1 MNLNPFNQTKLYGLD
16 IFFEELKSLADNE
29 RLPTKIL
36 FTGYKGCGK
45 CTLALH
51 LINYILSKNEE
62 FKYNI
67 LNNQIDENN
76 KSYKLILNSS
86 SPNFYYINLKKDK
99 KTIDVNQI
107 RELINF
113 CNKSSFNNLPRFI
126 LIDNSEFLN
135 LNSSNALLKILEE
148 PNEGIFFIL
157 INNSKNILPT
167 IKSRCLNY
175 RINLSNDQTLNIV
188 NNLINDDIF
197 KFVDKDLLNYYFSA
211 GDILNIYNFSIEYK
225 LDFSEM
231 NISNLIQIIIKDKI
245 YKKDTQLKELIW
257 NFIEIFF
264 SKKGYSLN
272 NYKNYLDHINLVENT
287 KKFNLDIDSVFVKL
301 QTNYTNE

>member
-135 LNSSNALLKILEE
+135 LSSSNALLKILEE

>member
-16 IFFEELKSLADNE
+16 IFFDELKTLSDNGI
-29 RLPTKIL
+29 LPTKIL

-62 FKYNI
+62 FKYDI
-67 LNNQIDENN
+67 LNNQINENN

-86 SPNFYYINLKKDK
+86 SPNFYYINFKKDK
-99 KTIDVNQI
+99 KTIDINQI

-135 LNSSNALLKILEE
+135 LSSSNALLKILEE

-264 SKKGYSLN
+264 SKKGYSIN

>member
-1 MNLNPFNQTKLYGLD
+1 M
-16 IFFEELKSLADNE
+16 
-29 RLPTKIL
+29 
-36 FTGYKGCGK
+36 
-45 CTLALH
+45 
-51 LINYILSKNEE
+51 
-62 FKYNI
+62 
-67 LNNQIDENN
+67 
-76 KSYKLILNSS
+76 
-86 SPNFYYINLKKDK
+86 
-99 KTIDVNQI
+99 
-107 RELINF
+107 
-113 CNKSSFNNLPRFI
+113 
-126 LIDNSEFLN
+126 
-135 LNSSNALLKILEE
+135 
-148 PNEGIFFIL
+148 
-157 INNSKNILPT
+157 PT

-272 NYKNYLDHINLVENT
+272 NYKNYLDHINLLENT

>member
-99 KTIDVNQI
+99 KSIDVNQI

-113 CNKSSFNNLPRFI
+113 CNKSSFNNLPIFI

-211 GDILNIYNFSIEYK
+211 GDILNIYNFSIEHK

-231 NISNLIQIIIKDKI
+231 NISNIIRIIIKDKI

>member
-62 FKYNI
+62 FKYDI

-99 KTIDVNQI
+99 KSIDVNQI

-157 INNSKNILPT
+157 INNSNNILPT

>member
-99 KTIDVNQI
+99 KSIDVNQI

-225 LDFSEM
+225 LDFSQM

-245 YKKDTQLKELIW
+245 YKKDTQLKNLIW

-272 NYKNYLDHINLVENT
+272 NYKNYLDHINLVDNT

>member
-99 KTIDVNQI
+99 KSIDVNQI

-157 INNSKNILPT
+157 INNSNNILPT

-197 KFVDKDLLNYYFSA
+197 KFVDKDLLNYYFST

-245 YKKDTQLKELIW
+245 YKKDTQLKDLIW

>member
-16 IFFEELKSLADNE
+16 IFFDELKSLADNE

-99 KTIDVNQI
+99 KSIDVNQI

-225 LDFSEM
+225 LDFSQM
-231 NISNLIQIIIKDKI
+231 NILNLIQIIIKDKI
-245 YKKDTQLKELIW
+245 YKKDTQLKDLIW

>member
-16 IFFEELKSLADNE
+16 IFFDELKSLADNE

-62 FKYNI
+62 FKYDI

-135 LNSSNALLKILEE
+135 LSSSNALLKILEE

>member
-99 KTIDVNQI
+99 KSIDVNQI

-135 LNSSNALLKILEE
+135 PNSSNALLKILEE

-211 GDILNIYNFSIEYK
+211 GDILNIYNFSIEHK

>member
-16 IFFEELKSLADNE
+16 IFFDELKTLSDNG

-62 FKYNI
+62 FKYDI

>member
-1 MNLNPFNQTKLYGLD
+1 M
-16 IFFEELKSLADNE
+16 
-29 RLPTKIL
+29 
-36 FTGYKGCGK
+36 
-45 CTLALH
+45 
-51 LINYILSKNEE
+51 
-62 FKYNI
+62 
-67 LNNQIDENN
+67 
-76 KSYKLILNSS
+76 
-86 SPNFYYINLKKDK
+86 
-99 KTIDVNQI
+99 
-107 RELINF
+107 
-113 CNKSSFNNLPRFI
+113 
-126 LIDNSEFLN
+126 
-135 LNSSNALLKILEE
+135 
-148 PNEGIFFIL
+148 
-157 INNSKNILPT
+157 PT

-225 LDFSEM
+225 LDFSQM

-245 YKKDTQLKELIW
+245 YKKDTQLKDLIW

>member
-16 IFFEELKSLADNE
+16 IFFDELKSLADNE

-99 KTIDVNQI
+99 KSIDVNQI

-225 LDFSEM
+225 LDFSQM
-231 NISNLIQIIIKDKI
+231 NILNLIQIIIKDKI

>member
-16 IFFEELKSLADNE
+16 IFFDELKTLSDNG

-62 FKYNI
+62 FKYDI

-126 LIDNSEFLN
+126 LIDNSDFLN
-135 LNSSNALLKILEE
+135 LSSSNALLKILEE

-211 GDILNIYNFSIEYK
+211 GDILNIYNF
-225 LDFSEM
+225 
-231 NISNLIQIIIKDKI
+231 
-245 YKKDTQLKELIW
+245 
-257 NFIEIFF
+257 
-264 SKKGYSLN
+264 
-272 NYKNYLDHINLVENT
+272 
-287 KKFNLDIDSVFVKL
+287 
-301 QTNYTNE
+301 

>member
-1 MNLNPFNQTKLYGLD
+1 MNLNPFNQTKLYGLN

-99 KTIDVNQI
+99 KSIDVNQI

-245 YKKDTQLKELIW
+245 YKKDTQLKDLIW

>member
-211 GDILNIYNFSIEYK
+211 GDILNIYNFSIEHK

-231 NISNLIQIIIKDKI
+231 NISNLIRIIIKDKI

>member
-36 FTGYKGCGK
+36 FTGYKGSGK

-62 FKYNI
+62 FKYDI

-99 KTIDVNQI
+99 KSIDVNQI

>member
-16 IFFEELKSLADNE
+16 IFFDELKTLSDNG

-99 KTIDVNQI
+99 KIIDVNQI

-126 LIDNSEFLN
+126 LIDNSDFLN
-135 LNSSNALLKILEE
+135 LSSSNALLKILEE

-211 GDILNIYNFSIEYK
+211 GDILNIYNFSIDYK

>member
-16 IFFEELKSLADNE
+16 IFFDELKTLSDNG

-99 KTIDVNQI
+99 KSIDVNQI

>member
-16 IFFEELKSLADNE
+16 IFFDELKSLADNE

-99 KTIDVNQI
+99 KSIDVNQI

-225 LDFSEM
+225 LDFSQM

>member
-231 NISNLIQIIIKDKI
+231 NISNLIHIIIKDKI

>member
-62 FKYNI
+62 FKYDI

-126 LIDNSEFLN
+126 LIDNSDFLN
-135 LNSSNALLKILEE
+135 LSSSNALLKILEE

-225 LDFSEM
+225 LDFSQM

>member
-1 MNLNPFNQTKLYGLD
+1 MNLNPFNQTKLYGLN

-99 KTIDVNQI
+99 KSIDVNQI

-135 LNSSNALLKILEE
+135 LSSSNALLKILEE

-157 INNSKNILPT
+157 INNSNNILPT

-245 YKKDTQLKELIW
+245 YKKDTQLKDLIW

-264 SKKGYSLN
+264 QKRLFIK
-272 NYKNYLDHINLVENT
+272 
-287 KKFNLDIDSVFVKL
+287 
-301 QTNYTNE
+301 

>member
-16 IFFEELKSLADNE
+16 IFFDELKSLADNE

-51 LINYILSKNEE
+51 LINYILSKKEE
-62 FKYNI
+62 FKYDI

-99 KTIDVNQI
+99 KSIDVNQI

-135 LNSSNALLKILEE
+135 PNSSNALLKILEE

-211 GDILNIYNFSIEYK
+211 GDILNIYNFSIESK

>member
-16 IFFEELKSLADNE
+16 IFFDELKTLSDNG

-62 FKYNI
+62 FKYDI

-126 LIDNSEFLN
+126 LIDNSDFLN
-135 LNSSNALLKILEE
+135 LSSSNALLKILEE

>member
-51 LINYILSKNEE
+51 LINYVLSKNQE
-62 FKYNI
+62 FKYDF

-99 KTIDVNQI
+99 KSIDVNQI

-211 GDILNIYNFSIEYK
+211 GDILNIYNFSIEHK

>member
-16 IFFEELKSLADNE
+16 IFFDELKSLADNE

-62 FKYNI
+62 FKYDI

-135 LNSSNALLKILEE
+135 LSSSNALLKILEE

-157 INNSKNILPT
+157 INNSKKILPT

-211 GDILNIYNFSIEYK
+211 GDILNIYNFSIEHK

>member
-126 LIDNSEFLN
+126 LIDNSDFLN
-135 LNSSNALLKILEE
+135 LSSSNALLKILEE

>member
-99 KTIDVNQI
+99 KSIDVNQI

-135 LNSSNALLKILEE
+135 PNSSNALLKILEE

-197 KFVDKDLLNYYFSA
+197 KFIDKDLLNYYFSA

-245 YKKDTQLKELIW
+245 YKKDTQLKDLIW

>member
-16 IFFEELKSLADNE
+16 IFFDELKTLSDNG

-211 GDILNIYNFSIEYK
+211 GDILNIYNFSIDYK

>member
-175 RINLSNDQTLNIV
+175 RINLSNEQTLNIV

-231 NISNLIQIIIKDKI
+231 NISNLIHIIIKDKI

>member
-99 KTIDVNQI
+99 KSIDVNQI

-135 LNSSNALLKILEE
+135 LSSSNALLKILEE

-245 YKKDTQLKELIW
+245 YKKDTQLKDLIW

-272 NYKNYLDHINLVENT
+272 NYKNYLDHIKLVENT

>member
-99 KTIDVNQI
+99 KSIDVNQI

-225 LDFSEM
+225 LDFSQM

>member
-99 KTIDVNQI
+99 KSIDVNQI

-197 KFVDKDLLNYYFSA
+197 KFVDKELLNYYFSA
-211 GDILNIYNFSIEYK
+211 GDILNIYNFSIESK

>member
-99 KTIDVNQI
+99 KSIDVNQI

-245 YKKDTQLKELIW
+245 YKKDTQLKDLIW

>member
-1 MNLNPFNQTKLYGLD
+1 M
-16 IFFEELKSLADNE
+16 
-29 RLPTKIL
+29 
-36 FTGYKGCGK
+36 
-45 CTLALH
+45 
-51 LINYILSKNEE
+51 
-62 FKYNI
+62 
-67 LNNQIDENN
+67 
-76 KSYKLILNSS
+76 
-86 SPNFYYINLKKDK
+86 
-99 KTIDVNQI
+99 
-107 RELINF
+107 
-113 CNKSSFNNLPRFI
+113 
-126 LIDNSEFLN
+126 
-135 LNSSNALLKILEE
+135 
-148 PNEGIFFIL
+148 
-157 INNSKNILPT
+157 PT

-264 SKKGYSLN
+264 SKKGYSIN

>member
-245 YKKDTQLKELIW
+245 YKKDTQLKDLIW

>member
-1 MNLNPFNQTKLYGLD
+1 MNLNPFNQTKLYGLN

-62 FKYNI
+62 FKYDI

-99 KTIDVNQI
+99 KSIDVNQI

-225 LDFSEM
+225 LDFSDM

-245 YKKDTQLKELIW
+245 YKKDTQLKDLIW

>member
-16 IFFEELKSLADNE
+16 IFFDELKSLADNE
-29 RLPTKIL
+29 RLPAKIL

-99 KTIDVNQI
+99 KSIDVNQI

-245 YKKDTQLKELIW
+245 YKKDTQLKDLIW